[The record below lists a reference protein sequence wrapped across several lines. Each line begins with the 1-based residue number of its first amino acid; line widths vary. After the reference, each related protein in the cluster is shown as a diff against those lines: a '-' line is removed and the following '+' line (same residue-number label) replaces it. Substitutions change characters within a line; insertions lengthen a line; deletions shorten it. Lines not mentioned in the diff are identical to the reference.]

1 MRRWIEL
8 LASLKLNVALL
19 VFMLLVLAGGTIV
32 EALYGTQ
39 VARSIYFAPWFLGA
53 LALLGINLLCSL
65 WERWPWGRFRIGF
78 VLTHGSMVVILLGA
92 RRATS
97 LPMPAPP
104 GKSIVTPSPSRSGS
118 MPSRSTIT
126 PEVVGRRCFAA
137 GSRST
142 TPRSANPNR
151 PSSR

>member
-78 VLTHGSMVVILLGA
+78 VL
-92 RRATS
+92 
-97 LPMPAPP
+97 
-104 GKSIVTPSPSRSGS
+104 SRS
-118 MPSRSTIT
+118 
-126 PEVVGRRCFAA
+126 
-137 GSRST
+137 
-142 TPRSANPNR
+142 
-151 PSSR
+151 